1 MAAPLSAFHVRIKY
15 YFFTIK
21 ANDLEKEVTLHSRR
35 CKNRDVSVG
44 MHQLQDHAAVP
55 QTRLGERRSNL
66 AKAKIGMKNPAYN
79 MRGLCQLRHINPS
92 PA

>member
-1 MAAPLSAFHVRIKY
+1 
-15 YFFTIK
+15 
-21 ANDLEKEVTLHSRR
+21 
-35 CKNRDVSVG
+35 

-79 MRGLCQLRHINPS
+79 MRDLCQLRHINPS